1 MDVVKLIIEYDG
13 TNFFGWQ
20 RQKKIRTI
28 QGELERVLKKIFKK
42 KIEINGSGRTD
53 AGVHAYGQVAT
64 FEADIL
70 MPLKNLKTAI
80 NKNLSKDVNIIDLSF
95 EEEGFHARYSAV
107 GKTYV
112 YKVFNSKKRDVFTS
126 NYRYYYEYDLDYAI
140 MVKASKLLLGT
151 NDYSSFLASG
161 SSVTN
166 TVRTI
171 EKIEIVKKN
180 DCIFFTYTG
189 DGFLYK
195 MIRIMTALLL
205 EVGNNRISLENVLE
219 TIKKPSRKYTSIV
232 APSNGLYL
240 KEVYYK

>member
-1 MDVVKLIIEYDG
+1 MDVVKIIIEYDG

-20 RQKKIRTI
+20 RQKKLRTV
-28 QGELERVLKKIFKK
+28 QGELERVLKKIFKEV
-42 KIEINGSGRTD
+42 IEINGSGRTD

-64 FEADIL
+64 FETNVP
-70 MPLKNLKTAI
+70 MPLKNLKIAL
-80 NKNLSKDVNIIDLSF
+80 NKNLASDVNIIDLSF
-95 EEEGFHARYSAV
+95 KEKGFHARYSAV

-112 YKVFNSKKRDVFTS
+112 YKVFNSQERNVFTS
-126 NYRYYYEYDLDYAI
+126 NYRYHYEYNLDYEA

-171 EKIEIVKKN
+171 EKIELVKEN
-180 DCIFFTYTG
+180 DFISFIYTG

-205 EVGNNRISLENVLE
+205 EVGNNRISQEEVLE
-219 TIKKPSRKYTSIV
+219 TIKNPSRKYTSIV
-232 APSNGLYL
+232 APSKGLYL